1 MKRKHANR
9 PGFSFIRAVVSIA
22 VIGGGVAGAYTLVK
36 MRKPPQKQEL
46 PVIAPLVKVVRVKP
60 ADIPMIIHGY
70 GTVRPRVEVDI
81 VPEVSGKVVSVHP
94 QFKIGGFIGAGEPLM
109 QIDRRDYELALRQ
122 ANAAVADAQ
131 VRLDMEVAEADV
143 ARSEWEQ
150 LHPDTQPTSPLVLR
164 APQIAQARATLES
177 AQAQLATA
185 QLRLDRTTLSLPF
198 DVRIL
203 SEKVDVGQYVV
214 AGQSV
219 GSAYGMESA
228 EVEVPL
234 EDVDLAWFDIFQGEK
249 ASGGASAR
257 TPAQVIARFAA
268 AEHVREGYV
277 TRTVGQVDRM
287 SRQVSVVVEVPKP
300 FEPFADAGDRPPLL
314 PGTFVQVRIQGRT
327 LENALAI
334 PRDAVRAGNEL
345 WVVRDDRLHIEKP
358 TVIRAD
364 RDFAYIQSPDG
375 QGLTVI
381 VSSLDTP
388 VEGMALRTRANGEEA
403 PRTPN
408 PGDLD
413 RAN

>member
-1 MKRKHANR
+1 MKGDHATR

-22 VIGGGVAGAYTLVK
+22 IIGGGVAGAYALVK
-36 MRKPPQKQEL
+36 MRKPPQQQEL
-46 PVIAPLVKVVRVKP
+46 PVIAPLVKVVRVEP

-94 QFKIGGFIGAGEPLM
+94 QFKIGGFIGAGEPLI

-143 ARSEWEQ
+143 ARREWEQ

-164 APQIAQARATLES
+164 EPQIAQARATIES

-198 DVRIL
+198 DVRVL

-214 AGQSV
+214 AGQPV
-219 GSAYGMESA
+219 GSAYGIQA
-228 EVEVPL
+228 VEVEVPL
-234 EDVDLAWFDIFQGEK
+234 EDTDLAWFDIFHGER
-249 ASGGASAR
+249 ASGNASTR
-257 TPAQVIARFAA
+257 PSAQVIAHFAA
-268 AEHVREGYV
+268 GEYVWEGRA

-287 SRQVSVVVEVPKP
+287 SRLVSVVVEVPKP
-300 FEPFADAGDRPPLL
+300 FADAGGRPPLL
-314 PGTFVQVRIQGRT
+314 PGTFVHVRIQGRT
-327 LENALAI
+327 LEAALAI
-334 PRDAVRAGNEL
+334 PRDAIRAGNEL
-345 WVVRDDRLHIEKP
+345 WIVREGRLRIEKP
-358 TVIRAD
+358 TIIRAD
-364 RDFAYIQSPDG
+364 RDFAYIRSPDKT
-375 QGLTVI
+375 GLTVI

-388 VEGMALRTRANGEEA
+388 IEGMALRTRANDEQTPVTAVPEDSE
-403 PRTPN
+403 RTN
-408 PGDLD
+408 
-413 RAN
+413 